1 MILVEQKT
9 LVSILNG
16 AKLIG
21 GLVTL
26 VRAVTRV
33 FNSASGKMIR
43 EDLERLQSLTKQSLA
58 GGKVNL
64 TEKEMDKIRKDT
76 KIILNKTANELGY
89 NNWDELKTIKI
100 KEINDRFK
108 KL

>member
-1 MILVEQKT
+1 
-9 LVSILNG
+9 
-16 AKLIG
+16 
-21 GLVTL
+21 
-26 VRAVTRV
+26 
-33 FNSASGKMIR
+33 MIR
-43 EDLERLQSLTKQSLA
+43 EELERLQSLTKQSLA

-89 NNWDELKTIKI
+89 NNWDELKTVKI

>member
-16 AKLIG
+16 TKLIG

-26 VRAVTRV
+26 VRAVTRL
-33 FNSASGKMIR
+33 FNSESGKMIR
-43 EDLERLQSLTKQSLA
+43 EELERLQSLTKQSLA

-64 TEKEMDKIRKDT
+64 TEKEMNKIRKDT

-89 NNWDELKTIKI
+89 NNWDELKTVKI

>member
-43 EDLERLQSLTKQSLA
+43 EDL
-58 GGKVNL
+58 
-64 TEKEMDKIRKDT
+64 
-76 KIILNKTANELGY
+76 
-89 NNWDELKTIKI
+89 
-100 KEINDRFK
+100 
-108 KL
+108 